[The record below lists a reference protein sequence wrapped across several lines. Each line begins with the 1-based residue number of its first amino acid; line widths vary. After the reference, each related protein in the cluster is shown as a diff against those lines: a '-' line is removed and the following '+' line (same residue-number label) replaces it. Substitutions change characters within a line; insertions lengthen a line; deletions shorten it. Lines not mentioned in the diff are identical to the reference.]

1 MDDVFKFSMTLMGFL
16 VAFWVATAVGKFR
29 AFRTLANRQGRDTA
43 LDGLR
48 GYLALS
54 VFFHHLVVT
63 WNWKSTGVW
72 AGSADV
78 YFLNYGKVGVFI
90 FFMITGYLFVGKLI
104 RGTSDNCNWY
114 KLYESRI
121 FRIFPLYLFALVV
134 ISLIVAGATHFE
146 LNSGLLRLLQEYSKW
161 IVFHGSTL
169 NGFAETKTIIAEVDW
184 TLKYEWLFY
193 VSLPLV
199 AAALKFRYGG
209 LLMLL
214 LCLVLFLSPFQ
225 VKQFNTVYFLL
236 FAIGGLCAWAKHYQ
250 NYLTKFAVGLPATLI
265 ALVSISAA
273 IFYPNTMDGVHVLM
287 ITVFF
292 IAVVL
297 GNDIFGLFSS
307 RASIVLGEISYSI
320 YLLHGILLYLLFTVA
335 NPLDIA
341 DYTIEEFLVLTPL
354 LTILVVVV
362 SALSYRWIEKPCLE
376 FGRQYRL
383 TKTLS
388 ALTGG
393 RKDKL
398 KATAIR
404 ILPGLSR

>member
-1 MDDVFKFSMTLMGFL
+1 MDDVFKFSMTLMGFV
-16 VAFWVATAVGKFR
+16 VAFWVASAVGKFGV
-29 AFRTLANRQGRDTA
+29 FQTLANRQGRDTA

-63 WNWKSTGVW
+63 WNWKSTGIW
-72 AGSADV
+72 AGSSDV

-104 RGTSDNCNWY
+104 RAKSDNFKWC
-114 KLYESRI
+114 KLYESRV
-121 FRIFPLYLFALVV
+121 FRIFPLYLFALLV
-134 ISLIVAGATHFE
+134 ISLIVAEANHFE
-146 LNSGLLRLLQEYSKW
+146 LNVGLLHLLKEYSKW

-193 VSLPLV
+193 VSLPLI
-199 AAALKFRYGG
+199 AAGLKFRYGG
-209 LLMLL
+209 VLILL
-214 LCLVLFLSPFQ
+214 LCLGLFLFPYQ
-225 VKQFNTVYFLL
+225 VKQFNTAYFLM
-236 FAIGGLCAWAKHYQ
+236 FGIGGLCAWAKRYQ
-250 NYLTKFAVGLPATLI
+250 NKLTKFALGLPASLI

-273 IFYPNTMDGVHVLM
+273 IFYPNTMDIVHVLM

-320 YLLHGILLYLLFTVA
+320 YLLHGILLYVLFTVA
-335 NPLDIA
+335 NPLDLA
-341 DYTIEEFLVLTPL
+341 DYTIEEFMVLTPL
-354 LTILVVVV
+354 LTVLVVIV
-362 SALSYRWIEKPCLE
+362 SAISYRWIEKPSLE
-376 FGRQYRL
+376 YGRQYRL
-383 TKTLS
+383 TRMLS
-388 ALTGG
+388 GGTGG
-393 RKDKL
+393 RKYNL
-398 KATAIR
+398 QATATR